1 MACEQCGG
9 LAANPCHF
17 QDRVFCSRVCAHA
30 AGDRTACLGWNCG
43 CTRYAKKRRLLREHR
58 VNMRIMEEVIWEHGL
73 ADVLEARLE
82 DETGNT
88 NFWLEHDPEEMD
100 ESSDTEDPE
109 QQARA

>member
-1 MACEQCGG
+1 
-9 LAANPCHF
+9 
-17 QDRVFCSRVCAHA
+17 
-30 AGDRTACLGWNCG
+30 
-43 CTRYAKKRRLLREHR
+43 
-58 VNMRIMEEVIWEHGL
+58 MRIMEEVIWEHGL